1 MPARIIPVSS
11 GKGGVGKTT
20 VATNFAL
27 ALSRFAP
34 TVLVDLDTGTSSVRN
49 TLGAPVSHDL
59 YHFFRKGR
67 PLSDC
72 ITTLPRELDPDGT
85 YARFG
90 FVAGPLHL
98 IEEITNFDA
107 KRKRQ
112 LSDAIN
118 SLPAT
123 YVVLDLKAGV
133 DANVIDFL
141 PWTNSGILVFTPYL
155 PSATLAAS
163 DIVKAILFRKLRIV
177 FSWESPFFER
187 VPDRAQAF
195 HLVNDLLERVEDVYD
210 PALPNLDAFLVDLLS
225 ALGNHPVL
233 EALVEAVEDF
243 RVFYVLNL
251 FDGVHEA
258 FDTAVKP
265 FVSNLVE
272 TVSERLQL
280 TNLGWIVRS
289 DEVHRGNCE
298 RRPILLKPRNHVRHE
313 PHASKAD
320 RELEKLVRETL
331 GIGLAPPPKKPVVPA
346 PHRPDAE
353 SALADQ
359 LDVLRR
365 MYDGSHGGG
374 QDPRDNVD
382 YLTDRAVHVLR
393 HARASEF
400 GMTRIARHEE
410 ILRSFFP
417 PGGSSLA

>member
-1 MPARIIPVSS
+1 MPVRIIPVSS

-20 VATNFAL
+20 VAMNFAL

-34 TVLVDLDTGTSSVRN
+34 TVLVDLDPGTSSVRN
-49 TLGAPVSHDL
+49 SLRAPVTHDL

-72 ITTLPRELDPDGT
+72 ITMLPPELDPERM
-85 YARFG
+85 YNRFG

-118 SLPAT
+118 TLPAT

-187 VPDRAQAF
+187 VTDRATAF
-195 HLVNDLLERVEDVYD
+195 HLVNDLLDRVEDVYD
-210 PALPNLDAFLVDLLS
+210 PALPNIDAFLVDILS

-251 FDGVHEA
+251 F
-258 FDTAVKP
+258 
-265 FVSNLVE
+265 VSNIVE
-272 TVSERLQL
+272 TVSERIQV
-280 TNLGWIVRS
+280 TNLGWIVKS

-298 RRPILLKPRNHVRHE
+298 RRPILLKPKAAVHHEVR
-313 PHASKAD
+313 SKAD
-320 RELEKLVRETL
+320 REVEKLVRETL
-331 GIGLAPPPKKPVVPA
+331 GLGLSAPVKKPVLHA
-346 PHRPDAE
+346 PHRPDPE
-353 SALADQ
+353 GALADQ

-365 MYDGSHGGG
+365 MYDGRPGSL
-374 QDPRDNVD
+374 QDPRDNIA
-382 YLTDRAVHVLR
+382 YFTDRAVHVLR
-393 HARASEF
+393 HARPSEF
-400 GMTRIARHEE
+400 GMTRIARREE
-410 ILRSFFP
+410 VLKWFFP
-417 PGGSSLA
+417 QA